1 MSLNITKLANLE
13 GDKSKDFL
21 DKIDSKLKINFKK
34 SLNTGD
40 DEWIDMVEFTIP
52 YIEKAFEKQIKQIIS
67 EEEVVKIES
76 IRKVSV
82 ESIKHLTKH
91 VNYVEEY
98 DPNNGDVIPNKILN
112 IYKDE
117 TFITYENRF
126 LYTLIR
132 LIEDFMFLRGKEEVD
147 LRAKG
152 KNYQKA
158 TYQAETNVKQEKVKV
173 KFDYSIEKPT
183 PVIKNEERIKR
194 IKEIQKSLKTIKTT
208 LVYQVLEDKQVT
220 LVKPPLKMTNVLLK
234 NVNFQYAV
242 KLWNYLREQLDIKQK
257 AEKESNEHEEK
268 GLTKELIDE
277 DIYLMHLI
285 FKNHENQE
293 KIKRQKKNS
302 AEQKKMIQ
310 ELTDALIA
318 KIIDLNPDLSD
329 QQLKQLIA
337 DKYMIMKAKRMI
349 SLKPVEDKFKERI
362 DKYMSIV
369 REVRLK

>member
-13 GDKSKDFL
+13 EDKSKDFL
-21 DKIDSKLKINFKK
+21 DKLDSKLIMNFKK
-34 SLNTGD
+34 SQSAKN

-52 YIEKAFEKQIKQIIS
+52 YIEKALKKQIKQIITD
-67 EEEVVKIES
+67 EEIIKIES
-76 IRKVSV
+76 IKKVSV

-98 DPNNGDVIPNKILN
+98 DPSSGEVIPNKILN
-112 IYKDE
+112 IFKEE

-132 LIEDFMFLRGKEEVD
+132 LIEDFIFLHEKDTNV
-147 LRAKG
+147 
-152 KNYQKA
+152 KNKNKDYQKA
-158 TYQAETNVKQEKVKV
+158 EYQAEATLKQEKVKI
-173 KFDYSIEKPT
+173 KFDYSTEKT
-183 PVIKNEERIKR
+183 APVKKNEERDAKIE
-194 IKEIQKSLKTIKTT
+194 EIRKSLKMVKATQ
-208 LVYQVLEDKQVT
+208 VYQTLEEKQVT
-220 LVKPPLKMTNVLLK
+220 LVTPPLKMTNVLLK
-234 NVNFQYAV
+234 NVNFHYAV
-242 KLWNYLREQLDIKQK
+242 ELWNYLRDQLEGRRK
-257 AEKESNEHEEK
+257 NERLSDEREEK
-268 GLTKELIDE
+268 GLSKTLIDE

-285 FKNHENQE
+285 FKNYENQE
-293 KIKRQKKNS
+293 KIKKQKKNL

-329 QQLKQLIA
+329 KELKELIA
-337 DKYMIMKAKRMI
+337 DKYIAMKAKKII

-362 DKYMSIV
+362 NKYMGIV